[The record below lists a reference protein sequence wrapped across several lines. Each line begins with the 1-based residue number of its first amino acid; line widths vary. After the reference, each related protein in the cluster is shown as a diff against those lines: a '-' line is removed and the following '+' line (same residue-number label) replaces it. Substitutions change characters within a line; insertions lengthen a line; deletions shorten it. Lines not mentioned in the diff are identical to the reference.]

1 MDGDLD
7 IGRWERYSQYRKMGR
22 QRFRKVNEESL
33 LNNKN
38 TSNLMRM
45 QLGRG
50 RGLIKD
56 DFTEESRN

>member
-1 MDGDLD
+1 
-7 IGRWERYSQYRKMGR
+7 MGR